1 MVSIATGLN
10 KLLINH
16 WVECTDLVVNKLDT
30 VVDTEESESDS
41 DVEDKA
47 EARANL
53 RRSARIAGLPPV
65 WNNNHV
71 TN

>member
-1 MVSIATGLN
+1 MVSIATGLH

-16 WVECTDLVVNKLDT
+16 WVECTDLAVDKLDA

-41 DVEDKA
+41 DVEDEA

-53 RRSARIAGLPPV
+53 RRSARIARPPV
-65 WNNNHV
+65 WNNNYV